1 MKSVPLNDTSNFEL
15 ISGLWKG
22 ARGPLKSA
30 RVLRSTNFAGD
41 GLLDF
46 DDVVELEVEDR
57 HFASRQLQPGD
68 IIIERSGGGPKQPV
82 GRAALFVPF
91 DDHTYFSS
99 NFTTTIR
106 IRDRSLF
113 DPGYVALYLH
123 ALYLDGTTE
132 TLQRATTGIRN
143 LDWRE
148 YLRIE
153 VPAHPLQEQ
162 QSLAHLII
170 GVRTAYR
177 NEQHLSQTFMA
188 LKRSALSSIFT
199 RGLRGE
205 AQKDTEIGLL
215 PESWGLEPIAAHFSV
230 VSGGTPSRGD
240 PAYWTGGSIPWIKT
254 TEVAY
259 CQITETE
266 EHITPKGLQDSAAK
280 LLPKGTLLIAMY
292 GQGVTRGKVAILGIE
307 AACNQACAAMV
318 PINNLVHTRYL
329 YHFLTWRY
337 EDIRSLA
344 HGGQQQNLNLE
355 MVRDLLFATP
365 PSHAEQD
372 EIVSIIDAIDR
383 KIDLHRRKRH
393 VLEEMFKSLLHK
405 LMTGEISVSDLDLSA
420 LSPASTQHEETTA

>member
-22 ARGPLKSA
+22 ARGPLKST

-46 DDVVELEVEDR
+46 DDVVELEVENR

-68 IIIERSGGGPKQPV
+68 IIIECSGGGPKQPV

-91 DDHTYFSS
+91 DDHMYFSS

-106 IRDRSLF
+106 IQDQPLF
-113 DPGYVALYLH
+113 NPGYIALYLH
-123 ALYLDGTTE
+123 ALYLDGATE

-177 NEQHLSQTFMA
+177 NEQHLCQTFMA

-199 RGLRGE
+199 HGLRGE
-205 AQKDTEIGLL
+205 AQKDTEIG
-215 PESWGLEPIAAHFSV
+215 PMPIDWTVERLDACARV
-230 VSGGTPSRGD
+230 VSTRMSYTELEVAENTTETPENAVRVIGIKVSDMNHAGNETVLVRTALEKALDATQATHQCAPPGTIVFPKRGAAIATNKKRLTDTWSVFD
-240 PAYWTGGSIPWIKT
+240 PNVIGVVPGGSINPRFLFQWFQFFDLKG
-254 TEVAY
+254 
-259 CQITETE
+259 ITESGP
-266 EHITPKGLQDSAAK
+266 TPQ
-280 LLPKGTLLIAMY
+280 
-292 GQGVTRGKVAILGIE
+292 
-307 AACNQACAAMV
+307 
-318 PINNLVHTRYL
+318 
-329 YHFLTWRY
+329 
-337 EDIRSLA
+337 
-344 HGGQQQNLNLE
+344 LN
-355 MVRDLLFATP
+355 
-365 PSHAEQD
+365 
-372 EIVSIIDAIDR
+372 
-383 KIDLHRRKRH
+383 K
-393 VLEEMFKSLLHK
+393 
-405 LMTGEISVSDLDLSA
+405 
-420 LSPASTQHEETTA
+420 